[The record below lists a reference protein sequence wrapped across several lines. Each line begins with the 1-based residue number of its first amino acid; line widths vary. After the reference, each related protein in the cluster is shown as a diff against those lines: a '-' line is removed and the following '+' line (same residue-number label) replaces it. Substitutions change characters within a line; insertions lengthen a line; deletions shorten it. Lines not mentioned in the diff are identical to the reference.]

1 MPQIRLRPFMAADN
15 GDFRPAR
22 QVRALPKCHAY
33 RRNDDDAEMAIASAG
48 EIMELNRRVETGGAV
63 ART

>member
-1 MPQIRLRPFMAADN
+1 MAAEN

-22 QVRALPKCHAY
+22 QVRALPKCHAC

-48 EIMELNRRVETGGAV
+48 EIMELNRRVETGGAD